1 MNLLADNDNGIYTVM
16 TSNNVKD
23 LPPELTRAGRL
34 DAIWYFGLPT
44 ESEREEIFN
53 LHFTKRGHSVSK
65 ATLKKIAKETDKYT
79 GAEIEQVVISA
90 IRKAYVRM
98 KKKGNKK
105 YKIEIEDLQS
115 AKDSVIPVAISS
127 KETINELEDWAKGR
141 ALYSNKATNKK
152 KDSILDNLDEIDFDD
167 II

>member
-1 MNLLADNDNGIYTVM
+1 M

-44 ESEREEIFN
+44 EKEREEIFN
-53 LHFTKRGHSVSK
+53 LHLTKRGHSVSK
-65 ATLKKIAKETDKYT
+65 ANLKKIAKETEKYT
-79 GAEIEQVVISA
+79 GAEIEQIVISA

-98 KKKGNKK
+98 KKAGSNK
-105 YKIEIEDLQS
+105 YKIDFEDLKS
-115 AKDSVIPVAISS
+115 ARDNVIPVAVSS

-141 ALYSNKATNKK
+141 ALYSNKSNNKK
-152 KDSILDNLDEIDFDD
+152 NKDLLDKIDEIDFDD

>member
-1 MNLLADNDNGIYTVM
+1 M

-44 ESEREEIFN
+44 EKEREEIFD
-53 LHFTKRGHSVSK
+53 LHFNKRGHKVSK
-65 ATLKKIAKETDKYT
+65 TTLKKIAKETEKYT

-98 KKKGNKK
+98 RKANSKK
-105 YKIEIEDLQS
+105 YEIKFEDIKS
-115 AKDSVIPVAISS
+115 ARDGVIPVAVSS

-141 ALYSNKATNKK
+141 ALYSNKSNETKK
-152 KDSILDNLDEIDFDD
+152 KNKDLLDKIDEIDFDD
-167 II
+167 IL

>member
-1 MNLLADNDNGIYTVM
+1 M

-53 LHFTKRGHSVSK
+53 LHFEKRGHKVSK
-65 ATLKKIAKETDKYT
+65 ANLKKIAKETERYT

-98 KKKGNKK
+98 RKNDNKK
-105 YKIEIEDLQS
+105 YKIDFEDLVS
-115 AKDSVIPVAISS
+115 AKDGVIPVAISS

-141 ALYSNKATNKK
+141 ALYSNKSNNKK
-152 KDSILDNLDEIDFDD
+152 NKELLDKLDEIDFDD
-167 II
+167 IL